1 MIPGIIKLEVS
12 VISWAEGQS
21 VITLT
26 KTLIIEDI
34 TKTESNN
41 CFIIIHCFKEN
52 NNNVAKNLKSY
63 CYGNSCIPANSHAL
77 GVSLTPA
84 G

>member
-1 MIPGIIKLEVS
+1 
-12 VISWAEGQS
+12 

-41 CFIIIHCFKEN
+41 CFIIIQCFEEN
-52 NNNVAKNLKSY
+52 NNNVAKNLKRY
-63 CYGNSCIPANSHAL
+63 CYGNSCIARAIYRL
-77 GVSLTPA
+77 VSYLLA
-84 G
+84 DN